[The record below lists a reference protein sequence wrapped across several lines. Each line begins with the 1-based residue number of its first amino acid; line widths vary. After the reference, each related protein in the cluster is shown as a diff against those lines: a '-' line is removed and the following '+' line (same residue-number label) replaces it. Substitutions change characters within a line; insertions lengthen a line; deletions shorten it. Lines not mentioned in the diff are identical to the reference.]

1 MIISQEK
8 NKSKSTSTSNEDSEI
23 EIKKNKGN
31 MKGIEKL
38 NGINVIS
45 KGNNVNQRVINKE
58 FFEEQMQKIGSGEVN
73 NQKDRKN
80 VNINKY
86 SNKENVPINSY
97 IPTVNKVEIKSSI
110 FKPKKIE
117 FKDYYRLENDS
128 LLKNYGSDIFRKIKL
143 QEKDQLHSYILANHS
158 LSSELRTKM
167 VDWIMEVYSV
177 FDFSTTT
184 YFTTVHILDT
194 YLIYTKKEV
203 TDADIHLLG
212 MVCMFI
218 ATKFEE
224 SNPLRIEFLWD
235 KIGHKTFSK
244 EEILAKEKEVLK
256 GMGIENITN
265 TSTLECITCFL
276 YDFGQNND
284 EFLTKHNLY
293 AFMDHLKWNA
303 IYFAELLLHF
313 EKFNGYQS
321 IYKGLGC
328 ILLAFDQI
336 KVETYKL
343 GQEEEFYIREWIK
356 FVLKENPYDLPY
368 DHLYKQICQALEK
381 YNSLDYIG
389 FNINTSYKKEV
400 DKLKELSEH
409 RDCKA
414 CLRKPKS
421 SSSK

>member
-8 NKSKSTSTSNEDSEI
+8 TKSTSTSNNNSGKD
-23 EIKKNKGN
+23 KNNKNKVT
-31 MKGIEKL
+31 EKV
-38 NGINVIS
+38 NTNIIIA
-45 KGNNVNQRVINKE
+45 KGNNINQRVVNKE
-58 FFEEQMQKIGSGEVN
+58 FFEEQSQFNGIKKIGSGEMNTKKEKRTVN
-73 NQKDRKN
+73 LNS
-80 VNINKY
+80 
-86 SNKENVPINSY
+86 SNKENISIHSYEPNTNSM
-97 IPTVNKVEIKSSI
+97 EIQSSI
-110 FKPKKIE
+110 FKPKKVE
-117 FKDYYRLENDS
+117 FKDYYKLENDS
-128 LLKNYGSDIFRKIKL
+128 LLKKNGCDIFRKIKN

-158 LSSELRTKM
+158 LSPELRTKM
-167 VDWIMEVYSV
+167 VDWVMEVYAV

-184 YFTTVHILDT
+184 YFTTIHILDT

-203 TDADIHLLG
+203 NDSDIHLLG

-218 ATKFEE
+218 ASKFEE
-224 SNPLRIEFLWD
+224 NSPLRIEFLWD

-244 EEILAKEKEVLK
+244 EEILAKEKEVLRDL
-256 GMGIENITN
+256 GVENIQN

-276 YDFGQNND
+276 YDFAQNNE
-284 EFLTKHNLY
+284 EFLAKHNLY

-321 IYKGLGC
+321 IYKALGC

-336 KVETYKL
+336 KIETYKL

-356 FVLKENPYDLPY
+356 YVLKENPYDLPY

-381 YNSLDYIG
+381 YNNLDYIG

-400 DKLKELSEH
+400 EKLKDLPDH
-409 RDCKA
+409 KDCKA